1 MYLPENEI
9 ERIARNMIIEFG
21 DDAEQASR
29 RYAVSARERGL
40 GPIALIWQHV
50 LERIVQLR
58 DDATLDS
65 IKAA

>member
-1 MYLPENEI
+1 MYLPDNEI
-9 ERIARNMIIEFG
+9 ERIARSMIIEFG

-29 RYAVSARERGL
+29 RYAESARERGL
-40 GPIALIWQHV
+40 GPTTLIWQHV

-58 DDATLDS
+58 DDATLDG

>member
-1 MYLPENEI
+1 MYLPDNEI

-40 GPIALIWQHV
+40 GLIWQRV

-58 DDATLDS
+58 DDATLDG